1 MNIFDTSGEW
11 NDWKWQLKNSISS
24 KENLEQYLSLTPEEI
39 EAFKIPNTLSF
50 SITPYLLN
58 QIMKYK
64 SNNPLRKQFIPSVYK
79 KDFHFYNADYLQEE
93 LYEKANNLI
102 HKYYDRVALIATN
115 YCAAYCRH
123 CTRRRIV
130 SQFPKNHSLSNA
142 LEYISNTPEISDVLI
157 TGGDPLILP
166 DLELKKLLEKISTIS
181 HVKMIRIGTR
191 VPITL
196 PMRITENL
204 INILKNYKS
213 LYMNI
218 HINHPIEITK
228 EVQIAVSKIADAG
241 IPLGSQSVLLRGI
254 NDSITILEKLF
265 KQLLYLRIK
274 PYYIYQCDKMPG
286 CEAFWVSPVSG
297 IKIINSLNGKLSG
310 MAVPKYVI
318 DTPGNWGKQIVAPC
332 NLVNVN
338 SDSLLLKNYKAEY
351 TKYEYL
357 CKKDIGEQME

>member
-1 MNIFDTSGEW
+1 MNIFDASDEW

-24 KENLEQYLSLTPEEI
+24 EKELQQYLSLTPKEI
-39 EAFKIPNTLSF
+39 EAFRIPNTLSF

-58 QIMKYK
+58 QIMRYE
-64 SNNPLRKQFIPSVYK
+64 SNNPLRKQFIPSNSK
-79 KDFHFYNADYLQEE
+79 KDFHFHDADYLQEQ
-93 LYEKANNLI
+93 LYEKADNLV
-102 HKYYDRVALIATN
+102 HKYCDRVALIATN

-130 SQFPKNHSLSNA
+130 SQISNNHTLSNA
-142 LEYISNTPEISDVLI
+142 FEYIANTPEISDVLI
-157 TGGDPLILP
+157 TGGDPLMLE
-166 DLELKKLLEKISTIS
+166 DSELKKLLEKLSTIL

-191 VPITL
+191 MPITL

-204 INILKNYKS
+204 ISMLKNYKP

-228 EVQIAVSKIADAG
+228 EVQEAVAKIADAG
-241 IPLGSQSVLLRGI
+241 IPLGSQSVLLKDI
-254 NDSITILEKLF
+254 NDSPAILEELF

-286 CEAFWVSPVSG
+286 CESFWVSPIRG
-297 IKIINSLNGKLSG
+297 IQIINSLNGKLSG

-318 DTPGNWGKQIVAPC
+318 DTPGKWGKQIVAPC
-332 NLVNVN
+332 NLVDIN
-338 SDSLLLKNYKAEY
+338 SDGLLLKNYKAESI
-351 TKYEYL
+351 KYNF
-357 CKKDIGEQME
+357 I